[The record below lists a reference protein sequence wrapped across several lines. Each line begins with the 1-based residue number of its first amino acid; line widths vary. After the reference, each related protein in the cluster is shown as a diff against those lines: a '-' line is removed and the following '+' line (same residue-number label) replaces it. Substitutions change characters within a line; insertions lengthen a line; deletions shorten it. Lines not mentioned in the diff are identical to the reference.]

1 MSNYRDFSFTDQQW
15 LILRERKT
23 YSRTASGKCWRPRPD
38 ETERN
43 IFNATQYTNF
53 ITAIP
58 FFNNWGDGA
67 YCRAQHSYEPAGYLP
82 TTVIT
87 VGPGRETKH
96 VDTFRFLYLPDMRR
110 AAGFREKHIIE
121 AAREWRVFPTAE
133 LKGWTI
139 ELITDPDEDGHR
151 DSAVYDTFNLRWV
164 N

>member
-15 LILRERKT
+15 LILRQRKT
-23 YSRTASGKCWRPRPD
+23 YSRTASGKCWRSRPD
-38 ETERN
+38 EVERN

-53 ITAIP
+53 ITSIP

-67 YCRAQHSYEPAGYLP
+67 YCRAQHDYTPAGYLP

-110 AAGFREKHIIE
+110 AAGFREKHVIE
-121 AAREWRVFPTAE
+121 AAREWRFFPSDE
-133 LKGWTI
+133 LRGAY
-139 ELITDPDEDGHR
+139 ELITDPDKDGHR
-151 DSAVYDTFNLRWV
+151 DSAVYETSFDRWV

>member
-1 MSNYRDFSFTDQQW
+1 MSNYRDFSFSDQQW

-23 YSRTASGKCWRPRPD
+23 YGRTASGKCWSSTPN

-58 FFNNWGDGA
+58 FFNNWGNGA
-67 YCRAQHSYEPAGYLP
+67 YCRAQHTYEPAGYLP

-96 VDTFRFLYLPDMRR
+96 VDTFRFLYLPDMRE
-110 AAGFREKHIIE
+110 AAGFREKQVVE
-121 AAREWRVFPTAE
+121 NAQEWRVFPTAE
-133 LKGWTI
+133 YRGWTI
-139 ELITDPDEDGHR
+139 ELITDPDNDGHR
-151 DSAVYDTFNLRWV
+151 DSAVYDELRRRWV